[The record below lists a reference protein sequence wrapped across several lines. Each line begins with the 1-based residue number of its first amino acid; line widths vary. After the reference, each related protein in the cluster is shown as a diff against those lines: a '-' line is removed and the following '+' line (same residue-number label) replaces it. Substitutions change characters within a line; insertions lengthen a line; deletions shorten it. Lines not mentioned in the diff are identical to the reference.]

1 MPSKQ
6 YPVGLPVASY
16 GDGVAGLEVHPEAET
31 LVLRLEADV
40 RMRAVES
47 EVRVDHWRAQ
57 LVYPGPEIGYD
68 LDRDGFFADLVLAHG
83 KFAVLVLEN
92 CGLEGTNPLNIL
104 DAEGPELAAFA
115 EFFAGGSFAEDIDV
129 DEPPRGLVIVDKI
142 WVPGPFRGRRFGL
155 LLTAAVLRELIPDRL
170 AVCMPFDFEVSPL
183 SSERDAADARSR
195 RLSERF
201 GFRPYRGGL
210 FYLDPDMGVVEEK
223 IELFSRE
230 IDAAP
235 AITLP

>member
-6 YPVGLPVASY
+6 YPVGLPVPGY

-31 LVLRLEADV
+31 LVLRLDADV
-40 RMRAVES
+40 RIRAVGA

-83 KFAVLVLEN
+83 KFAALDLEK
-92 CGLEGTNPLNIL
+92 CGLEGVNPLNVL

-115 EFFAGGSFAEDIDV
+115 EFFAGGSFADDIDV
-129 DEPPRGLVIVDKI
+129 DQLSRGLVIVDKV
-142 WVPGPFRGRRFGL
+142 WVPGSFRGRRFGL

-170 AVCMPFDFEVSPL
+170 TVCMPSDFEVSPL
-183 SSERDAADARSR
+183 SPERDVADARSR

-201 GFRPYRGGL
+201 GFRPYRAGL
-210 FYLDPDMGVVEEK
+210 FYLDPDLGAVKEK
-223 IELFSRE
+223 IERFSTE

-235 AITLP
+235 AIRLP